1 MIQKLFFGLTL
12 FILIIIGTIYGAL
25 FTKPGNNFV
34 AGYIQNTA
42 NSKNSGANL
51 LINDFTLTTSTINFD
66 ATINDKSF
74 IKVNGDVNIIAKTFD
89 LKFEVDVQDLSTLK
103 NLTNQQ
109 LNGSIKTNG
118 TVIGDA
124 ALTTVMGNI
133 KVAKGS
139 GEYDVKLVD
148 FNPSNILLDIKDLKL
163 DELLYMVNQPKYAK
177 GNLNIDANIKSADI
191 KNLDGIVNTTITN
204 GLVNNPLVNKSF
216 ELKLKDALSFKTT
229 SITTLKGQKAISK
242 AFVNT
247 TPANIEIKEAI
258 YDLGDMKLNS
268 DYKVIVEDFAN
279 LYDLSQTKMR
289 GKAVINGD
297 IEQSATILKVTGNS
311 NILGGSLNYELLN
324 DNFKASTNGIELK
337 EATYMMYY
345 PKVFDSKANLNLDYN
360 LAKKTGKLNGT
371 FVNGYFLPN
380 EFSTLLNQL
389 AKFDLTKEVYESV
402 DVKSDIN
409 DKIIKSVINMKSKNT
424 KIDVTSSTLDLN
436 KSNIDADITA
446 NILKYTIGI
455 DVSGN
460 MTKPNVKFD
469 TGDLLKSKA
478 KDEVNRFIDKN
489 IKNEDTKK
497 IINNFKTL
505 FN

>member
-1 MIQKLFFGLTL
+1 MTAVSVFVGIAPRLQLLGVFQSV
-12 FILIIIGTIYGAL
+12 LI
-25 FTKPGNNFV
+25 V
-34 AGYIQNTA
+34 
-42 NSKNSGANL
+42 
-51 LINDFTLTTSTINFD
+51 
-66 ATINDKSF
+66 
-74 IKVNGDVNIIAKTFD
+74 
-89 LKFEVDVQDLSTLK
+89 
-103 NLTNQQ
+103 
-109 LNGSIKTNG
+109 
-118 TVIGDA
+118 
-124 ALTTVMGNI
+124 
-133 KVAKGS
+133 
-139 GEYDVKLVD
+139 
-148 FNPSNILLDIKDLKL
+148 PS
-163 DELLYMVNQPKYAK
+163 Q
-177 GNLNIDANIKSADI
+177 
-191 KNLDGIVNTTITN
+191 
-204 GLVNNPLVNKSF
+204 
-216 ELKLKDALSFKTT
+216 
-229 SITTLKGQKAISK
+229 
-242 AFVNT
+242 
-247 TPANIEIKEAI
+247 
-258 YDLGDMKLNS
+258 
-268 DYKVIVEDFAN
+268 
-279 LYDLSQTKMR
+279 
-289 GKAVINGD
+289 
-297 IEQSATILKVTGNS
+297 
-311 NILGGSLNYELLN
+311 LLN

-360 LAKKTGKLNGT
+360 LAKKTGKLNGAL
-371 FVNGYFLPN
+371 VNGHFLSN

-497 IINNFKTL
+497 IINNFKSL

>member
-148 FNPSNILLDIKDLKL
+148 FNP
-163 DELLYMVNQPKYAK
+163 
-177 GNLNIDANIKSADI
+177 
-191 KNLDGIVNTTITN
+191 
-204 GLVNNPLVNKSF
+204 
-216 ELKLKDALSFKTT
+216 
-229 SITTLKGQKAISK
+229 
-242 AFVNT
+242 
-247 TPANIEIKEAI
+247 
-258 YDLGDMKLNS
+258 
-268 DYKVIVEDFAN
+268 
-279 LYDLSQTKMR
+279 
-289 GKAVINGD
+289 
-297 IEQSATILKVTGNS
+297 
-311 NILGGSLNYELLN
+311 
-324 DNFKASTNGIELK
+324 
-337 EATYMMYY
+337 
-345 PKVFDSKANLNLDYN
+345 
-360 LAKKTGKLNGT
+360 
-371 FVNGYFLPN
+371 
-380 EFSTLLNQL
+380 
-389 AKFDLTKEVYESV
+389 
-402 DVKSDIN
+402 
-409 DKIIKSVINMKSKNT
+409 
-424 KIDVTSSTLDLN
+424 
-436 KSNIDADITA
+436 
-446 NILKYTIGI
+446 
-455 DVSGN
+455 
-460 MTKPNVKFD
+460 
-469 TGDLLKSKA
+469 
-478 KDEVNRFIDKN
+478 
-489 IKNEDTKK
+489 
-497 IINNFKTL
+497 
-505 FN
+505 